1 MAATDFLSD
10 SMDNAGSWRGCS
22 PERKAKETHWHAVR
36 QKINLTP
43 LPLALGKGKALR
55 VFPWRTF
62 VNQGTAASVEA
73 CDEKAPRCFRR
84 AGPYRAGETS
94 SASRCLAHPVEEV
107 LLRDSLLRR

>member
-84 AGPYRAGETS
+84 AGPSGPERLRVQAAVSLTLSRKS
-94 SASRCLAHPVEEV
+94 S
-107 LLRDSLLRR
+107 